1 MTTPATWKKA
11 DDYFISKLH
20 SADPDMS
27 YILKANEEAGLPEI
41 DVAPNQGK
49 QLYLLAKLKGA
60 KKILE
65 IGTLGGYSS
74 IWLARALPEDGKLV
88 TLEYEEKH
96 ARIAKENMKKAGLDD
111 KIEIIVGAALDT
123 LGTLQDRA
131 PFDFIFIDADKVNYP
146 GYFEWAVKLSKPGTV
161 ILGDNVVRG
170 GKVIDE
176 NSGDENVSGVRT
188 LMDFLSEEPRI
199 EATVIQTVG
208 SKGYDG
214 FILGIVK

>member
-1 MTTPATWKKA
+1 MTTPETWKKA
-11 DDYFISKLH
+11 DDYIISKLH

-27 YILKANEEAGLPEI
+27 YILKANEGAGLPEI

-49 QLYLLAKLKGA
+49 QLYLLAKMKGA
-60 KKILE
+60 NRILE

-74 IWLARALPEDGKLV
+74 IWLARALPEEGKLI
-88 TLEYEEKH
+88 TLEYEKKH
-96 ARIAKENMKKAGLDD
+96 ANVAMENMKKAGLDQ

-123 LGTLQDRA
+123 LPTLQDQE

-146 GYFEWAVKLSKPGTV
+146 GYFEWAMKLSKPGTV

-176 NSGDENVSGVRT
+176 NSGDESVNGVRT
-188 LMDFLSEEPRI
+188 LMELLSEEPGI
-199 EATVIQTVG
+199 EATAIQTVG

-214 FILGIVK
+214 FVLGIVK

>member
-49 QLYLLAKLKGA
+49 QLYLLAKMKGA
-60 KKILE
+60 KRILE

-74 IWLARALPEDGKLV
+74 IWLARALPEDGQLI

-96 ARIAKENMKKAGLDD
+96 AKVAMENMKKAGLDH
-111 KIEIIVGAALDT
+111 KIEIIVGAALYT
-123 LGTLQDRA
+123 LPALQDQE

-146 GYFEWAVKLSKPGTV
+146 GYFEWAIKLSKPGTV

-176 NSGDENVSGVRT
+176 NSGDENVNGVRT
-188 LMDFLSEEPRI
+188 LMDLLSEEPGI
-199 EATVIQTVG
+199 EATAIQTVG

-214 FILGIVK
+214 FVLGIVK

>member
-20 SADPDMS
+20 SSDPDMS

-49 QLYLLAKLKGA
+49 QLYLLAKMKGA
-60 KKILE
+60 KRILE

-74 IWLARALPEDGKLV
+74 IWLARALPEDGKLI
-88 TLEYEEKH
+88 TLEYEERH
-96 ARIAKENMKKAGLDD
+96 AKVAMENMKKAGLDH
-111 KIEIIVGAALDT
+111 KIEIVVGAALDT
-123 LGTLQDRA
+123 LPALQDQE

-146 GYFEWAVKLSKPGTV
+146 GYFEWAMKLSKPGTV
-161 ILGDNVVRG
+161 IMGDNVARG
-170 GKVIDE
+170 GKVIVE
-176 NSGDENVSGVRT
+176 NSGDENVKGIRT
-188 LMDFLSEEPRI
+188 LMDLLSEEPEI
-199 EATVIQTVG
+199 EATAIQTVG

-214 FILGIVK
+214 FVLGIVK

>member
-1 MTTPATWKKA
+1 MTTPAIWKKA
-11 DDYFISKLH
+11 DDYFASKLH
-20 SADPDMS
+20 STDPDMS

-49 QLYLLAKLKGA
+49 QLYLLAKMKGA
-60 KKILE
+60 KRILE

-74 IWLARALPEDGKLV
+74 IWLARALPEDGKLI

-96 ARIAKENMKKAGLDD
+96 ASVAIENMKKAGLDH
-111 KIEIIVGAALDT
+111 KIEIMVGAALKT
-123 LGTLQDRA
+123 LPALQDQE

-146 GYFEWAVKLSKPGTV
+146 GYFEWAMKLSKPGTV
-161 ILGDNVVRG
+161 VLGDNVVRG

-176 NSGDENVSGVRT
+176 NSLDENVNGVRS
-188 LMDFLSEEPRI
+188 LMELLSKEPRI
-199 EATVIQTVG
+199 EAAAIQTVG

-214 FILGIVK
+214 FVLGIVK